1 MTPRAYTPR
10 AELRDVTLRD
20 GLQLTAKSLPTDRK
34 VQIIRELLATRR
46 ADAGNR
52 FDGAARPRSPTCGY
66 ARGRRRARTRGA
78 RTLLD
83 LGGDTAACREGGR
96 RRCAQLPILLLCFG
110 FPQQGQHRANHR
122 GQRGGDAR
130 CRADQ
135 PRSRRRDSAV
145 HRHRVHVP
153 LRGADRSGAGDRHR
167 RRPTHRGS
175 RRHRRMRHDRPGNTN
190 AGQRPDTAA
199 SGNEPRSAASSS
211 MGTTPGDLAW
221 PTRSPRSTQAPRWWT
236 DHLAA
241 LAAAHSPP
249 APAATLLPRT
259 CCSPLDRTG
268 SRRPRWRRWWRSP
281 TSSSR
286 NWVSRTAPDPPRA
299 RGPNQRRSSG
309 SSATAVIGRAVTGD
323 PAFLVTYPIPEPGLS
338 SLRAAGRVH
347 VPAAPP
353 TPEELGEAC
362 SSGEFDVVVA
372 QLSDRF
378 DAHLLAQAKLAGIS
392 NYAVGYDNIDVPA
405 ATSNGIVVGNTPG
418 VLTDATADLAMLL
431 ILATARRAIEAD
443 QFTRSGQFTGWK
455 PDLLLG
461 QDVSGATLGLA
472 GFGRIAR
479 ATAHRA
485 AAFGMSITFCSHPP
499 AGRLV
504 DEAELAALPYPV
516 APGQLDR
523 TRRNAVTFSLCT
535 YRWPPPPGT

>member
-1 MTPRAYTPR
+1 M
-10 AELRDVTLRD
+10 
-20 GLQLTAKSLPTDRK
+20 
-34 VQIIRELLATRR
+34 
-46 ADAGNR
+46 
-52 FDGAARPRSPTCGY
+52 
-66 ARGRRRARTRGA
+66 
-78 RTLLD
+78 
-83 LGGDTAACREGGR
+83 
-96 RRCAQLPILLLCFG
+96 
-110 FPQQGQHRANHR
+110 
-122 GQRGGDAR
+122 
-130 CRADQ
+130 
-135 PRSRRRDSAV
+135 
-145 HRHRVHVP
+145 
-153 LRGADRSGAGDRHR
+153 
-167 RRPTHRGS
+167 
-175 RRHRRMRHDRPGNTN
+175 
-190 AGQRPDTAA
+190 
-199 SGNEPRSAASSS
+199 
-211 MGTTPGDLAW
+211 
-221 PTRSPRSTQAPRWWT
+221 
-236 DHLAA
+236 
-241 LAAAHSPP
+241 
-249 APAATLLPRT
+249 
-259 CCSPLDRTG
+259 
-268 SRRPRWRRWWRSP
+268 
-281 TSSSR
+281 
-286 NWVSRTAPDPPRA
+286 
-299 RGPNQRRSSG
+299 
-309 SSATAVIGRAVTGD
+309 IGRAVTGD

-418 VLTDATADLAMLL
+418 VLTEATADLAILL

-443 QFTRSGQFTGWK
+443 QFTRSGQFTGWR

-479 ATAHRA
+479 ATALRA

-516 APGQLDR
+516 RQVSWTELVEGSDFLSVHVPLAPTTRHLIDTAILAAMKPTAILINTARGPIVDESALVDALRSGRLAGAGLDVYEDEPR
-523 TRRNAVTFSLCT
+523 LTPGLVDLPNTVLLPHLGSATTQVRARMAELCAENAIAIAH
-535 YRWPPPPGT
+535 RHIPPHCVNPEAWQ